1 MNEGSFCRFGPRP
14 FVLPAIDLRGG
25 RVVRLVRGRGDAEIG
40 YDAEPV
46 AAARRW
52 IDDGG
57 ECLHIIDLGS
67 AFGEA
72 DSTDVIL
79 AVAREVDVPI
89 QVGGGV
95 RDAARVEKLLSGGVT
110 RVILG
115 TRALRDPDFLGEM
128 LATYGAERVV
138 LAMDIADG
146 RVKVSGW
153 TEESS
158 LDLEGGIRFA
168 VDAGVSQLLMTAIDR
183 DGTLSGPNLELIQ
196 TTLDLAAANGLVV
209 AAAGG
214 IGTTADVSA
223 ILELQRPALEGV
235 VVGRAL
241 YEETVQLG
249 DAVKVVRDFRE
260 KERPKEP

>member
-1 MNEGSFCRFGPRP
+1 MSDGGFCRFGPRP

-25 RVVRLVRGRGDAEIG
+25 RVVRLVRGQSDAEIG

-52 IDDGG
+52 IDEGG
-57 ECLHIIDLGS
+57 ECLHLIDLGS

-72 DSTDVIL
+72 DSTDLIL
-79 AVAREVDVPI
+79 AMAREVDVPI
-89 QVGGGV
+89 QVGGGI
-95 RDAARVEKLLSGGVT
+95 RDAARAETLLSGGVT

-115 TRALRDPDFLGEM
+115 TRALRDPEFLGEM

-168 VDAGVSQLLMTAIDR
+168 VDAGARQLLVTAIDR
-183 DGTLSGPNLELIQ
+183 DGTLSGPNLGLIEL
-196 TTLDLAAANGLVV
+196 TLDLADANDLVV

-214 IGTTADVSA
+214 IGTAADIQA
-223 ILELQRPALEGV
+223 ILELRKPSLEGV

-241 YEETVQLG
+241 YEETVQLRE
-249 DAVKVVRDFRE
+249 VVEIVHEFRE
-260 KERPKEP
+260 YEERGV